1 VRWILFWVISFML
14 HPVNAATIQEVLQL
28 ALIEDSEYK
37 QARFKSEQAD
47 ADEVLARSSLLPQ
60 LSATASKSRNRLDVK
75 ESTSDVYELG
85 EQKFKSNEINLKLT
99 QTIYEY
105 GKWALLDQKQAL
117 MRKSIAEMF
126 LAKQALILK
135 TVEVYGAVLLS
146 EAEIKRAK
154 SALSLAKQTAENLKN
169 RYEIDSAMQAEYL
182 KAQARLDL
190 SYADTLQAENALL
203 IARRELYNL
212 TGKEIS
218 SLQEIDNT
226 EILIDKDKKFEDW
239 FEQVHAYNSEIM
251 VARENYTA
259 ALELVKS
266 EWSKHFPSLDLIAQY
281 TDSDEEGGSI
291 GGLVQDETTVI
302 LQLSIPVFSSG
313 ATNARVSSAE
323 AAKKIAYEEY
333 IRVVKKLEGETR
345 KVWSKLQESQYRL
358 SALKNAHKSA
368 MLVTQAFDEGVKTGR
383 KTQAE
388 LLEVKNDQEKTE
400 IDLMKMKQ
408 ELVMSKLTFLKLSG
422 QLKPEVFGE
431 VY

>member
-1 VRWILFWVISFML
+1 VTGIML
-14 HPVNAATIQEVLQL
+14 HPVSATTIQEVLEL

-37 QARFKSEQAD
+37 QARYKSEQAD
-47 ADEVLARSSLLPQ
+47 ADEALARSSLLPQ
-60 LSATASKSRNRLDVK
+60 LTATASKSRNRLDVK
-75 ESTSDVYELG
+75 ETTSDVYELG
-85 EQKFKSNEINLKLT
+85 EQRFKSNEINLKLT
-99 QTIYEY
+99 QTLYEY

-117 MRKSIAEMF
+117 MRKSLAEMF

-154 SALSLAKQTAENLKN
+154 SASSLAKQTAEDLKN
-169 RYEIDSAMQAEYL
+169 RYEIDSALQADYL
-182 KAQARLDL
+182 KAQAQLDL
-190 SYADTLQAENALL
+190 SYADTLQAENSLI
-203 IARRELYNL
+203 IARRELFNL

-218 SLQEIDNT
+218 FLQEIDDT
-226 EILIDKDKKFEDW
+226 SIHIDKNKKLDDW
-239 FEQVHAYNSEIM
+239 FEQVNAFNSEVL

-266 EWSKHFPSLDLIAQY
+266 EWSKHYPSLDLIAQY

-291 GGLVQDETTVI
+291 GGLVQDETSVI
-302 LQLSIPVFSSG
+302 LQLSIPVYSSG
-313 ATNARVSSAE
+313 ATHARVSNAE
-323 AAKKIAYEEY
+323 AAKNIAYEEY
-333 IRVVKKLEGETR
+333 IRVVKNLESETR

-358 SALKNAHKSA
+358 SALKNALASA
-368 MLVTQAFDEGVKTGR
+368 RLVTQAFDEGVKTGR

-388 LLEVKNDQEKTE
+388 LLEVKNDQEKAE

-408 ELVMSKLTFLKLSG
+408 ELVLSKLTFLKLSG
-422 QLKPEVFGE
+422 QLKPEVFGV

>member
-1 VRWILFWVISFML
+1 MISFML

>member
-1 VRWILFWVISFML
+1 ML